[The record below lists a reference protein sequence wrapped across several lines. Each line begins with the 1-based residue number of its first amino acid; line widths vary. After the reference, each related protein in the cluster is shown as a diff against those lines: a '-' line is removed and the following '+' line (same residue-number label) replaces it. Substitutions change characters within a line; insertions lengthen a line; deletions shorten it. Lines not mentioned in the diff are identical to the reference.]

1 MSLTEIMFSSKGRIG
16 RLSYFLYALLNM
28 AILAIGAAI
37 AIAIG
42 QNSDAVP
49 LAVFFGVA
57 LFGTVVYSCFAL
69 AVKRLHDMGFSGIHM
84 IWIYLLGIAGS
95 LVTPASPALGMIL
108 SLASFGV
115 SLWVMLAPSVADN
128 QYGPNPNATTAV

>member
-1 MSLTEIMFSSKGRIG
+1 
-16 RLSYFLYALLNM
+16 
-28 AILAIGAAI
+28 
-37 AIAIG
+37 
-42 QNSDAVP
+42 
-49 LAVFFGVA
+49 
-57 LFGTVVYSCFAL
+57 
-69 AVKRLHDMGFSGIHM
+69 M

-128 QYGPNPNATTAV
+128 QYGPKR